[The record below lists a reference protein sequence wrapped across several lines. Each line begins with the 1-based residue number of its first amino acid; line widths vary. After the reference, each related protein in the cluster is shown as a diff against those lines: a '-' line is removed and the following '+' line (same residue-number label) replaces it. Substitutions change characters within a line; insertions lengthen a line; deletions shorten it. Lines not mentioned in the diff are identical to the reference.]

1 MFLPNLTT
9 NVMYEVKI
17 RGATR
22 SLFSPSKI
30 YPGLFSE
37 SRKIFVALDCDRLSL
52 SHVQSGSEIFS
63 QDIEL
68 SAGVVAA
75 MVCASFAIL
84 LLVLAFVLWRK
95 YFQVRMIVC
104 LLYSSSSVFQL
115 LPYYYLQA
123 AYYYLDDGPPTT
135 PPLNQ
140 PAWDGGEPPTHNN
153 MTVIVDDDS
162 DFAESKNKEYGVN
175 AKGMRKAFNGCISR
189 LHTFE

>member
-63 QDIEL
+63 QEIEL
-68 SAGVVAA
+68 SAGMVAA
-75 MVCASFAIL
+75 MVCASFA
-84 LLVLAFVLWRK
+84 LVLVILAFVLWRK
-95 YFQVRMIVC
+95 YFQVLRYLVC
-104 LLYSSSSVFQL
+104 CTLSVLQL
-115 LPYYYLQA
+115 LPFYYARL
-123 AYYYLDDGPPTT
+123 LTT
-135 PPLNQ
+135 ILMMGLPLH
-140 PAWDGGEPPTHNN
+140 P
-153 MTVIVDDDS
+153 
-162 DFAESKNKEYGVN
+162 
-175 AKGMRKAFNGCISR
+175 R
-189 LHTFE
+189 